1 MGPAPKPDDERVT
14 RHAPQFT
21 WTNLPADGNP
31 APAPPLPRAPKGRA
45 WLKQTRTWWAALW
58 ATPQSTQW
66 RRDDPEMQRL
76 AAMHDRFWRGESTG
90 AELSEMRQI
99 EDRHGLN
106 PKAML
111 QLRWRIVDAEI
122 ETTTSAR
129 GKGRE
134 RYGHLKP
141 VV

>member
-1 MGPAPKPDDERVT
+1 
-14 RHAPQFT
+14 
-21 WTNLPADGNP
+21 
-31 APAPPLPRAPKGRA
+31 
-45 WLKQTRTWWAALW
+45 
-58 ATPQSTQW
+58 
-66 RRDDPEMQRL
+66 
-76 AAMHDRFWRGESTG
+76 
-90 AELSEMRQI
+90 MRQI

-111 QLRWRIVDAEI
+111 QLRWRIVDAESESTI
-122 ETTTSAR
+122 SAR